1 MKQINV
7 FTVLIFWVMAG
18 IAQPPS
24 PPKDQRWILNES
36 YSDEFEDSALDSIKW
51 FDYNPTWV
59 GRPPAIFLPSQI
71 SLKDGNMQIQNKKL
85 EKDTVIYFPWSNS
98 YATYNIAGGAVL
110 SKGSQASF
118 GYYEVRMQASKISM
132 SSTFWLMN
140 SGFGGYW
147 EATCPN
153 YTTEIDI
160 VELIGG
166 SKINPTWGTRMMSNT
181 HYSNQECGSEIK
193 STSVGA
199 SAPIGGNAAD
209 AFHVYG
215 AYWKNPKEF
224 YFFIDGKYTHSIK
237 PSASVANSK
246 NLFDRPCWINMIT
259 ETYDWD
265 QIPSDADLADNSKNT
280 TYYDWVRSY
289 RLVGVDE
296 ELKPENLIANRK
308 Y

>member
-1 MKQINV
+1 
-7 FTVLIFWVMAG
+7 
-18 IAQPPS
+18 
-24 PPKDQRWILNES
+24 
-36 YSDEFEDSALDSIKW
+36 
-51 FDYNPTWV
+51 
-59 GRPPAIFLPSQI
+59 
-71 SLKDGNMQIQNKKL
+71 MQIQNKKL

-118 GYYEVRMQASKISM
+118 GYYEVRMKASKISM

-160 VELIGG
+160 AEQIGG
-166 SKINPTWGTRMMSNT
+166 SKINPTWGTRMISNT
-181 HYSNQECGSEIK
+181 HYSIQECNSGIK

-199 SAPIGGNAAD
+199 NAPIGGNAAD

-296 ELKPENLIANRK
+296 ELKPENLIANGDFETGNIEGWIGWGSNREVVTNNQHSGN
-308 Y
+308 YAIHIVGQGAPEQ